1 MKIFNTSTRIDYP
14 VEILPIEP
22 EDFRSLGE
30 DRYFFNWEMERTQEI
45 YKLRIVG
52 SKDILGLISL
62 ERIYKEWRIHVRL
75 LTVSKEN
82 KGSSKQFDKI
92 AGNLLSHAA
101 KLAVMEFGELA
112 CVSLRPKTQIAHH
125 YIQKYG
131 MNVTGMTLS
140 IEVPEIL
147 TLINTYDHE

>member
-1 MKIFNTSTRIDYP
+1 MKILNTTTRIEYSI
-14 VEILPIEP
+14 EILPIEP

-62 ERIYKEWRIHVRL
+62 ERIHEEWRIHVRL